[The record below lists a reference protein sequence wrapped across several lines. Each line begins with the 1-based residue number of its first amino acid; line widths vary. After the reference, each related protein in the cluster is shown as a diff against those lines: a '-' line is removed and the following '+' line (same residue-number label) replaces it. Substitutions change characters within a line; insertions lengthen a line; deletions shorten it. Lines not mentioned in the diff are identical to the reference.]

1 MNKLTWTGSLK
12 KRSCLFK
19 FIPFFYFH
27 FSTLFCLPFLRKL
40 HRKNALNFWW
50 SVYYTL
56 FYTSSPFTLMMEK
69 TLICNC
75 ALFLTLKNICQPN
88 SPRLSNPT
96 MRITPKSQ
104 QICWAWGDLTTTDR
118 PIIIW
123 NICLKIRFTNITTFL
138 MRKIHNDVLDYN
150 I

>member
-88 SPRLSNPT
+88 SPDCRTPRWGLHRSLNRFAERKGIRQLPTGRLSSGIFAW
-96 MRITPKSQ
+96 RSGSLRSQ
-104 QICWAWGDLTTTDR
+104 HFL
-118 PIIIW
+118 
-123 NICLKIRFTNITTFL
+123 LERFITTF
-138 MRKIHNDVLDYN
+138 
-150 I
+150 